1 MNNLHIRKLSD
12 AELLKTIK
20 VKKCEESKLTL
31 EVLHLL
37 REVSRRNLYLQLGFS
52 SLWEY
57 ATKELGY
64 SSGSAYRR
72 IESMK
77 LLSDFPEYEAK
88 VKTGELPMSTL
99 SQLQTF
105 FKEQKKACTN
115 SAAQNTTQST
125 THLATQKLNISDKKE
140 LIEKSFG
147 KSTREVEKF
156 LHAIAPEVVALK
168 DREKTISAHETEIRF
183 AADAEL
189 MQLLNRVKD
198 LCGGKNAY
206 PNYNALLKLLAKEYL
221 RKKDPLQKSNPPT
234 PKYFE
239 IKRSDIASKGAVSE
253 KSNQPTSKGASRY
266 IPAETKRQV
275 YARAQGQCEYRNGE
289 RRCECRR
296 NLEID
301 HVHPHALGG
310 VNTVENLQ
318 LLCRQHN
325 STKAELQLAHFAFAR

>member
-1 MNNLHIRKLSD
+1 MNQLHVRKLSD

-20 VKKCEESKLTL
+20 AKKQEESKLTL

-37 REVSRRNLYLQLGFS
+37 REVRRRNLFLQLGFS

-64 SSGSAYRR
+64 SSGSAFRR

-88 VKTGELPMSTL
+88 VETGELPLSTF

-105 FKEQKKACTN
+105 FKEQKKACA
-115 SAAQNTTQST
+115 SQNVESNAEPST
-125 THLATQKLNISDKKE
+125 KPRANLNLSEKKE

-147 KSTREVEKF
+147 KSTREVERLLYEK
-156 LHAIAPEVVALK
+156 APEVMLVK
-168 DREKTISAHETEIRF
+168 DREKTISAQETEIRF
-183 AADAEL
+183 AADEEL

-221 RKKDPLQKSNPPT
+221 NKKDPLQKSNPPT
-234 PKYFE
+234 PVPVPTKFGNRSCTTIRSQR
-239 IKRSDIASKGAVSE
+239 IKRNRKPA
-253 KSNQPTSKGASRY
+253 TS
-266 IPAETKRQV
+266 V
-275 YARAQGQCEYRNGE
+275 
-289 RRCECRR
+289 
-296 NLEID
+296 
-301 HVHPHALGG
+301 
-310 VNTVENLQ
+310 
-318 LLCRQHN
+318 
-325 STKAELQLAHFAFAR
+325 